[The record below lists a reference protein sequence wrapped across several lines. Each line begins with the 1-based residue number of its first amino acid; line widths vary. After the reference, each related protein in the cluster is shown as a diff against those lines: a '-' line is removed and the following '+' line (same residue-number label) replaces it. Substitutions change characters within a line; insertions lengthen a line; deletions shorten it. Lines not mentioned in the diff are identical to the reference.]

1 MKNIILIVLGLVVLA
16 GAWFLIRKPS
26 SAPSVD
32 YTVVNN
38 NTTTTTND
46 SGLTEGSIS
55 IDEPKANATTTSP
68 ITLSGRARGNWFFE
82 ASAPVSVI
90 DVSGKTLGTGHITAT
105 GDWMTTDYVP
115 FTGSLTYTAGTS
127 TEGYLLFMNDNP
139 SGDPSKS
146 VSVRIPV
153 HIKK

>member
-1 MKNIILIVLGLVVLA
+1 MKNIILIILGLVVIG

-26 SAPSVD
+26 TAPSVD
-32 YTVVNN
+32 YTVIN
-38 NTTTTTND
+38 ND
-46 SGLTEGSIS
+46 SNTPTGTATLSEGSIS

-90 DVSGKTLGTGHITAT
+90 DVSGKTLGSGHITAT

-115 FTGSLTYTAGTS
+115 FTGSLAYTAGTS

-139 SGDPSKS
+139 SGDPSRS
-146 VSVRIPV
+146 VSVRVPI
-153 HIKK
+153 HLKK